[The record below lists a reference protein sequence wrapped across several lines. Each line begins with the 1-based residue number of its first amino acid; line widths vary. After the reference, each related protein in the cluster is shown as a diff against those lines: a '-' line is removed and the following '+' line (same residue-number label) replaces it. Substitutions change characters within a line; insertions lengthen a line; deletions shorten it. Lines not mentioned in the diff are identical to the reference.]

1 MKLFIKF
8 IITLIGVIMFSENGH
23 SQDVQTYYYDRN
35 YKRVA
40 NEQFADY
47 IAYVSYAT
55 DSIPQNR
62 FRILYKSGETFAD
75 GEFIKFDISD
85 FSKTE
90 FGDWSMFQK
99 NG

>member
-1 MKLFIKF
+1 MTRFLKTT
-8 IITLIGVIMFSENGH
+8 IILIGIIVFSENGH
-23 SQDVQTYYYDRN
+23 SQDVQTYYYDMN

-75 GEFIKFDISD
+75 GEFKNYST
-85 FSKTE
+85 SKTRKATD
-90 FGDWSMFQK
+90 GTIM
-99 NG
+99 

>member
-1 MKLFIKF
+1 M
-8 IITLIGVIMFSENGH
+8 
-23 SQDVQTYYYDRN
+23 N

-75 GEFIKFDISD
+75 GEFKKFDISD

-90 FGDWSMFQK
+90 FGDWCTF
-99 NG
+99 